1 MNNKIL
7 SLCALLLLTGLAASC
22 SDTKSS
28 DKVNSDK
35 PRMVKSQMLQVFNG
49 SVERHITGRL
59 QAAQNTSLSF
69 EVSGVLQAVNVNLG
83 QTFSQG
89 DLLAQL
95 DPKLYKLA
103 VQQSGGLLSEATA
116 SQFEAEQTLNR
127 NIELKK
133 NNLIP
138 QAMLDSAQAVY
149 NMANGR
155 VNSAQSALNIAKK
168 NLVNTKLFA
177 PYSGSVS
184 ARLVE
189 PNQQINTQTA
199 IFTIQ
204 GDANLEVSAAVPESI
219 IGRIALGQQIQVII
233 PALDNMRHETTRNS
247 GNNINYD
254 SNDSDNETNSNNYS
268 AKRYSA
274 TLTEVGTQAS
284 IANAFPITMTFNT
297 RYPRVLPG
305 MSAEIILPLSRFSE
319 MYSQANTNQESAN
332 SASQTTLVYRIP
344 VSALATDAQG
354 QYVQII
360 TIQNQQYI
368 TQKEYIYIIQTL
380 AQDLMASFK
389 TFKPTSQEELEVVT
403 AGVEFIQ
410 DKQHVMPLNRTQQ
423 IYNQ

>member
-7 SLCALLLLTGLAASC
+7 PLCILLLLTGLAGGC

-28 DKVNSDK
+28 DEVHSDK
-35 PRMVKSQMLQVFNG
+35 PRMVKSQMIQVFNG
-49 SVERHITGRL
+49 SVQRHITGRL
-59 QAAQNTSLSF
+59 QPAQYTSLSF

-95 DPKLYKLA
+95 DPTLYKLA

-116 SQFEAEQTLNR
+116 SKSEAEQTLNR
-127 NIELKK
+127 NIALKK
-133 NNLIP
+133 KNLIS
-138 QAMLDSAQAVY
+138 QAMLDNAQAVY
-149 NMANGR
+149 NIANGR
-155 VNSAQSALNIAKK
+155 VNSAQSALNIAKQ
-168 NLVNTKLFA
+168 NLLNTKLFA

-184 ARLVE
+184 ARLVQ
-189 PNQQINTQTA
+189 PNQQINTQTP

-204 GDANLEVSAAVPESI
+204 GDANLEISAVVPESI
-219 IGRIALGQQIQVII
+219 IGRIALGQQVQVII
-233 PALDNMRHETTRNS
+233 PALDNISHDTARNS
-247 GNNINYD
+247 RNGINYD
-254 SNDSDNETNSNNYS
+254 SDEKTSSNRYS
-268 AKRYSA
+268 AKRYRA

-297 RYPRVLPG
+297 PYPRVLPG

-319 MYSQANTNQESAN
+319 IYSQVNTNQESVN
-332 SASQTTLVYRIP
+332 SASQTAFVYRIP

-360 TIQNQQYI
+360 TMQNQQYI
-368 TQKEYIYIIQTL
+368 TQKEYVYIIQTL

-389 TFKPTSQEELEVVT
+389 TFKPTSQEELELVT